1 MTSLYLSLTCHDKY
15 TSPSWPSSLRSIVSD
30 VTTYCL
36 CLDMTYI
43 IYISMQLITIKSI
56 RNCDVSVFLFVLTW
70 QIHQIHFDQA
80 HQDQVYEMFGLP
92 CICLYLDMTNTP
104 STFRSS
110 SSRSKVSDV
119 VTSGLVGHTV
129 GIQKAS
135 SSQRIPTPQTI
146 LFLLFFFFKI
156 WILFF
161 FGGASQQILMQQPIL
176 FFRET
181 CTCCIGKYMNS
192 IRNWYPNTMI
202 KKNTKDS

>member
-1 MTSLYLSLTCHDKY
+1 M
-15 TSPSWPSSLRSIVSD
+15 
-30 VTTYCL
+30 
-36 CLDMTYI
+36 I

-146 LFLLFFFFKI
+146 LFLLLFSSRFEYFSFWRRISTNTDATANPFFF
-156 WILFF
+156 
-161 FGGASQQILMQQPIL
+161 
-176 FFRET
+176 RVT

-192 IRNWYPNTMI
+192 IRKIVNLCKSSVTHHLNTCNI
-202 KKNTKDS
+202 W

>member
-1 MTSLYLSLTCHDKY
+1 MTSLHLCLTCHDKY
-15 TSPSWPSSLRSIVSD
+15 TSPSWSSSSRSIVPD
-30 VTTYCL
+30 VVTYCL
-36 CLDMTYI
+36 CLDMNYYT

-56 RNCDVSVFLFVLTW
+56 GNCDVSVFLFVLTW
-70 QIHQIHFDQA
+70 QIHQIHFDQV
-80 HQDQVYEMFGLP
+80 HQDQKYEMFGRP
-92 CICLYLDMTNTP
+92 CICLYLNMTNTQ

-146 LFLLFFFFKI
+146 LFLLLFFFKI

-161 FGGASQQILMQQPIL
+161 FRGAPQPILMQQTIL
-176 FFRET
+176 FFPEWPALVALE
-181 CTCCIGKYMNS
+181 S
-192 IRNWYPNTMI
+192 IWIQYKR
-202 KKNTKDS
+202 

>member
-146 LFLLFFFFKI
+146 LFLLLFSSRFEYFSFLEVHLNKYWCNRQSFF
-156 WILFF
+156 
-161 FGGASQQILMQQPIL
+161 SQSDLDLLHWEVYEFNM
-176 FFRET
+176 
-181 CTCCIGKYMNS
+181 
-192 IRNWYPNTMI
+192 
-202 KKNTKDS
+202 KDS